1 MRKIA
6 FAGRV
11 AVLAAAVFAAGAVG
25 AQDAPSKLG
34 AGAGPM
40 EHLKGRWTGTGIAT
54 LSTGRQE
61 PFNCVATYFQE
72 EAGNVLRQNLR
83 CESPNVKVAASAQLR
98 ISGEAIAGV
107 WQERQYDADGSIKGK
122 LTSVGFDAVVT
133 HKSRQVEYQLRTGAC
148 EQTVSVQARP
158 GEVLQTITAT
168 MKRC

>member
-6 FAGRV
+6 ITGRV
-11 AVLAAAVFAAGAVG
+11 AVLAGAVFAAGGAV
-25 AQDAPSKLG
+25 AQDAPLKLG

-54 LSTGRQE
+54 LVTGRQE

-98 ISGEAIAGV
+98 ISGDAIAGV
-107 WQERQYDADGSIKGK
+107 WQERQYDADGSVKGK
-122 LTSVGFDAVVT
+122 LTSAGFDAVVT
-133 HKSRQVEYQLRTGAC
+133 HKARQVDYQLRTSAC
-148 EQTVSVQARP
+148 EQTVVVKAKP
-158 GEVLQTITAT
+158 GEVLDSITAT